1 MNIKQFEKLVK
12 SVKREAE
19 VFNLGYGTKD
29 INNSPVLFAKVKN
42 ILNHSLKFLPEHKIF
57 LETAWEKRNGH
68 LSCFDAATAIST
80 LDYILELLKLEK
92 TVESKIVEMK
102 IFESGNKKIK
112 QAALSFKK
120 DDYISAINNLNT
132 ALELVLKDKLEI
144 PTTIT
149 KINTSKIID
158 ICVKHKVGPYA
169 YLSEAKKHICLV
181 DNKTKHQGYAP
192 SKIDCING
200 IKVMEELVSKLK
212 GKEIK
217 LSGELRDKIYAGV

>member
-1 MNIKQFEKLVK
+1 MDIKQFEKLVK
-12 SVKREAE
+12 SVKRDVERFE
-19 VFNLGYGTKD
+19 END
-29 INNSPVLFAKVKN
+29 IEIDPILFARVKN
-42 ILNHSLKFLPEHKIF
+42 VVYNAIKFLPEHRIF
-57 LETAWEKRNGH
+57 FMTAWEKCLEPFTVFNKEK
-68 LSCFDAATAIST
+68 AIRL
-80 LDYILELLKLEK
+80 LDYILELLKLER
-92 TVESKIVEMK
+92 TTESRISEMK

-169 YLSEAKKHICLV
+169 YLSEAKKHICSV
-181 DNKTKHQGYAP
+181 DNKIKHQGYAP

-200 IKVMEELVSKLK
+200 IKVMEELISKLK
-212 GKEIK
+212 DKEIK
-217 LSGELRDKIYAGV
+217 LTRELRDKIYAGI